1 MAIDIDK
8 LAQNYYNNKEVMTV
22 QDIRA
27 LLRDVYNEGILYANG
42 YWLKYQQE
50 QLIMDQKDG
59 LYDQPEI
66 DGEEEEQTIN
76 TKPYYKGKDSLYK
89 FAQEW
94 QLNAYE
100 FDIIKRIIR
109 CRHKGQFK
117 EDLQKTKDLIDIYA
131 KEHNAND

>member
-59 LYDQPEI
+59 
-66 DGEEEEQTIN
+66 EEEEQTIN
-76 TKPYYKGKDSLYK
+76 TNPYYKGKDSLYK

>member
-1 MAIDIDK
+1 MAIDIDI
-8 LAQNYYNNKEVMTV
+8 LAQNYYDNKEVMTV

-27 LLRDVYNEGILYANG
+27 LLMDVYNEGYI
-42 YWLKYQQE
+42 KE
-50 QLIMDQKDG
+50 QNVVDKIPYIPKQDRTRIEKG
-59 LYDQPEI
+59 RERS
-66 DGEEEEQTIN
+66 IN
-76 TKPYYKGKDSLYK
+76 TKHYYKGKDSLYK

-100 FDIIKRIIR
+100 FDIIKRVIR
-109 CRHKGQFK
+109 CRHKGQFN